1 MSDIC
6 MKIARITVHVW
17 GARARR
23 FAAALLAAMCA
34 VYAITGLSGNV
45 AAAADAAVP
54 TPGLQNFVTKMV
66 PAPLPE
72 VQFQDAAGK
81 FHNLGEFNG
90 KFVLVNFWAT
100 WCAPCRA
107 EMPSLDRLQQTMG
120 GPDFA
125 VVIISLDRAGYA
137 KAAAFL
143 NEIGVKNLTT
153 YIDPSIKAARK
164 LGALG
169 LPVTLLLN
177 RKGDE
182 IGRLTGPAEWD
193 SAEARALIA
202 QHMGAK

>member
-6 MKIARITVHVW
+6 TEIARISVDVRRARVKQW
-17 GARARR
+17 GAT
-23 FAAALLAAMCA
+23 LLAAIVA
-34 VYAITGLSGNV
+34 VYAIVGLSGNV
-45 AAAADAAVP
+45 AEAADAAVP
-54 TPGLQNFVTKMV
+54 TPGLQNFVLKSV
-66 PAPLPE
+66 PAPLPQ
-72 VQFQDAAGK
+72 VQFQDAAGA
-81 FHNLGEFNG
+81 FHDLSEYNG
-90 KFVLVNFWAT
+90 KLVLVNFWAT

-107 EMPSLDRLQQTMG
+107 EMPSLDRLQQAMG
-120 GPDFA
+120 GPDFE

-143 NEIGVKNLTT
+143 DEIGVKNLTT
-153 YIDPSIKAARK
+153 YIDPGIKAARK

-202 QHMGAK
+202 QHVGE